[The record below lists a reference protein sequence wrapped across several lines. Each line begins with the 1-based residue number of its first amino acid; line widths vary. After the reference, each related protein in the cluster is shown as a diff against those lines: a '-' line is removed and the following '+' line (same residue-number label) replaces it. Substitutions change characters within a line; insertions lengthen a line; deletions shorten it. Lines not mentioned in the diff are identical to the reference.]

1 MKLVEKLQEELFE
14 LKMVS
19 EDLRIQLAEVND
31 DRSSYV
37 ILSMFFSIF

>member
-1 MKLVEKLQEELFE
+1 MKKKNVDKTSKFC
-14 LKMVS
+14 S
-19 EDLRIQLAEVND
+19 TD